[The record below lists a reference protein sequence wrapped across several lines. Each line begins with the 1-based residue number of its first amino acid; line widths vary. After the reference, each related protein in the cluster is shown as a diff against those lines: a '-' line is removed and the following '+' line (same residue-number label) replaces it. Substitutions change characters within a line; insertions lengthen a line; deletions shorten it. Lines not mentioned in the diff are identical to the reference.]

1 MILEQLTNRLGIQT
15 YHNLPT
21 LAKMPDANR
30 QAVPSWPQ
38 ASCAGLQ
45 QVLKNGCPKPVR
57 QPFHFGVKRKISLG
71 YYSTTTRCT
80 WRPLAVV
87 QSSTSYPFCFAYD
100 IAAESGKMVGLA
112 GSYPNLG
119 VSRTP
124 HLRT

>member
-1 MILEQLTNRLGIQT
+1 MQKKRLPQT
-15 YHNLPT
+15 CETAAFLLN
-21 LAKMPDANR
+21 AN
-30 QAVPSWPQ
+30 
-38 ASCAGLQ
+38 SC
-45 QVLKNGCPKPVR
+45 
-57 QPFHFGVKRKISLG
+57 
-71 YYSTTTRCT
+71 YSTTTRCT
-80 WRPLAVV
+80 CRPLAVV